1 MNFILSVFL
10 FFCSYFQASSQE
22 ISNKLLLSYS
32 RNELEQ
38 MNQNSPEKYQLLEFA
53 LEHGLTIEPY
63 VESKHFELE
72 KVSFKS
78 QSLKPAFTDFGL
90 KIKDKR
96 QNFYWKD
103 NDVVISIMSYGALK
117 HLKTLER

>member
-1 MNFILSVFL
+1 MKLLLSFTL
-10 FFCSYFQASSQE
+10 FVCLCFQASSQE

-32 RNELEQ
+32 PSELEQ
-38 MNQNSPEKYQLLEFA
+38 MNQNSPEKYQLLEYA
-53 LEHGLTIEPY
+53 LEHGLTVEPY

-78 QSLKPAFTDFGL
+78 KSLKPAFTDFGL

-96 QNFYWKD
+96 QNFFWVEK
-103 NDVVISIMSYGALK
+103 NVVISISPFSALN
-117 HLKTLER
+117 HLKKMKQ

>member
-10 FFCSYFQASSQE
+10 FFCSYFQASSQA

-117 HLKTLER
+117 HLKTLEP